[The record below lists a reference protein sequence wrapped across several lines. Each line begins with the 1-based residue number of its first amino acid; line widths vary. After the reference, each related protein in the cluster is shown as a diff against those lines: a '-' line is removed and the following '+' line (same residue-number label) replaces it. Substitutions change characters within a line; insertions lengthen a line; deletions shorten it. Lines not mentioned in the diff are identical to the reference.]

1 MLLVYT
7 PRTSSRLKYVLDLL
21 LEDLLGL
28 PYSITTDESVLSQ
41 HRGASLTYADKPIGN
56 EPFLYA
62 TTLLFERGIRPQ
74 EISVFDWDGS
84 KAFFATHPRYLMP
97 FDVFA
102 ASFYLVTRY
111 EEYLPHTR
119 DQYDRFDA
127 RQSLAFTK
135 GFLHQAVVN
144 RWANRLGELLKK
156 HYPELPV
163 RSKTYSFLS
172 TIDID
177 NAWAFREKGLLRG
190 AGAMLRSVFKLDFT
204 DLKERVSVLLGAR
217 KDPYDTYDELNRIR
231 VQHGIDCI
239 YFFLLGDYDQFDKNV
254 SASRRKF
261 QSLIKS
267 IADYHTCGIHPSF
280 KSNDEPH
287 RLTVEKNRLR
297 KILRREVTLSR
308 QHFLRLR
315 FPETY
320 RELLNNDISD
330 DYTMGY
336 AQEPGFRAGIASPYY
351 FYDLGAEQ
359 ATRLRIHPFTVMD
372 ATLRFYKLFK
382 PSEVLSQVRPLI
394 REVRETGGTFT
405 ILWHNESLSDRAP
418 WKGWKNTYEEV
429 VTAATTT

>member
-1 MLLVYT
+1 MLLVYS
-7 PRTSSRLKYVLDLL
+7 PRSSNRLKYVLDLL
-21 LEDLLGL
+21 LTDLLGL
-28 PYSITTDESVLSQ
+28 TYMLTSDESVMLEHS
-41 HRGASLTYADKPIGN
+41 GPKLTYADKPSGN

-62 TTLLFERGIRPQ
+62 TTLLFERGIRQQ
-74 EISVFDWDGS
+74 EISVFDWEGS

-97 FDVFA
+97 FDLFA

-144 RWANRLGELLKK
+144 RWANRLGGLLRER
-156 HYPELPV
+156 YPELTPK
-163 RSKTYSFLS
+163 RKPYSFVS

-190 AGAMLRSVFKLDFT
+190 AGAMLRSLVQFDFT
-204 DLKERVSVLLGAR
+204 DLKERVSVLLGMR
-217 KDPYDTYDELNRIR
+217 QDPYDTYGELNRIR
-231 VQHGIDCI
+231 EQYGIECL

-267 IADYHTCGIHPSF
+267 IADYHTCGIHPSY
-280 KSNDEPH
+280 KSNEEPH
-287 RLTVEKNRLR
+287 RLPIEKNRLR

-315 FPETY
+315 FPDTY
-320 RELLNNDISD
+320 RQLLNNDITD

-336 AQEPGFRAGIASPYY
+336 AQEPGFRAGIASPFN

-359 ATRLRIHPFTVMD
+359 ATHLRIHPFTVMD
-372 ATLRFYKLFK
+372 ATLRFYKLLK
-382 PSEVLSQVRPLI
+382 PAEVLTHVKPLI
-394 REVRETGGTFT
+394 REVRENGGTFMT
-405 ILWHNESLSDRAP
+405 LWHNESISDRAP
-418 WKGWKNTYEEV
+418 WKGWKHTYEEV
-429 VTAATTT
+429 VNAATSK